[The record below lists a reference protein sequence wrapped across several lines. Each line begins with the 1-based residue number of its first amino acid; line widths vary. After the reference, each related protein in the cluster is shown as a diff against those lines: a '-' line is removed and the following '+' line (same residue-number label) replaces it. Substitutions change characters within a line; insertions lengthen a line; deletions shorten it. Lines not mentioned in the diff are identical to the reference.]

1 MDSKTHAVVQT
12 AQLSEL
18 TFVTVDGSSH
28 KTIAYI
34 INSGLGVRNCHGLKA
49 KSPKEAK
56 AITTAIGTA
65 IVTAANDTGGKL
77 RMASAESRALARNI
91 SVAAVADG
99 DASAP
104 LGLFQ
109 ATYLATVGVGISH
122 WRGAPP
128 PPPPQRTLT
137 NWLCQ
142 PDRLR
147 AQASGPRLMICGC
160 LCSRSCEL
168 SQEDSVL
175 SPSYIILI

>member
-122 WRGAPP
+122 RRA
-128 PPPPQRTLT
+128 PPQRTLT
-137 NWLCQ
+137 SWLCQ

-147 AQASGPRLMICGC
+147 AQASGPRLVICGC